1 MSTAH
6 HRILLT
12 NVAGEASHT
21 LAAYERAGGYQ
32 AVRKALGMDPGAIID
47 EVKRSGLRG
56 RGGAGF
62 PTGTK
67 WGFIPKDNPKPKYL
81 VQNADESEPGTFKD
95 RLLLEEDPHLV
106 IDGMICAAVA
116 IGCRR
121 MFTYIRGEYT
131 FATERYLAA
140 NEEAYR
146 AGYLGKGIFGSD
158 YDLEHVI
165 HVGAGAYIC
174 GEETGLLESLEGKKG
189 FPRIKP
195 PFPAVVG
202 LFASPTVVNN
212 TETLAA
218 VPWILLNGGDAYKA
232 IGTEKSPGT
241 KLFSVSGPV
250 KRPGVYEVDLGYPM
264 QRFIDEDCGGLLDGF
279 RLKGVIPGGSSVP
292 IMTVDEVART
302 NLDYESIRDNGSLLG
317 SGGFIVCTDNMSA
330 PEILL
335 NLMRFYAHESCGQ
348 CTPCREGCG
357 WLEDIAG
364 RVLEGAA
371 DADDLHR
378 VQRLADNMMGK
389 TICALADGT
398 AMPAL
403 ALLRKFRAE
412 FEPLLAPVSGARRAE
427 AGRGLYGLLQVDGAR
442 RPAAAAGAPA

>member
-1 MSTAH
+1 MADH
-6 HRILLT
+6 HRIVLA
-12 NVAGEASHT
+12 NVANEDSHT
-21 LAAYERAGGYQ
+21 LAAYERAGGYRTT
-32 AVRKALGMDPGAIID
+32 RKALEMEPAAIID

-67 WGFIPKDNPKPKYL
+67 WGFIPKDNPRPKYL
-81 VQNADESEPGTFKD
+81 IQNADESEPGTFKD

-106 IDGMICAAVA
+106 IDGMICAAIA
-116 IGCRR
+116 IDCHT
-121 MFTYIRGEYT
+121 MYTYIRGEYA
-131 FATERYLAA
+131 FATRRFMAA
-140 NEEAYR
+140 NEEAYQ
-146 AGYLGKGIFGSD
+146 AGYLGKGIFGSG
-158 YDLEHVI
+158 YDLEHVV

-202 LFASPTVVNN
+202 LFGSPTVVNN

-218 VPWILLNGGDAYKA
+218 VPWILLNGGDAHRA
-232 IGTEKSPGT
+232 IGTERSPGT

-264 QRFIDEDCGGLLDGF
+264 QRFIEEECGGMLEGF
-279 RLKGVIPGGSSVP
+279 SLKGVIPGGSSVP
-292 IMTVDEVART
+292 IMTPDEVARA

-317 SGGFIVCTDNMSA
+317 SGGFIVCAGNMSA

-335 NLMRFYAHESCGQ
+335 NLMRFYSHESCGQ

-357 WLEDIAG
+357 WLED
-364 RVLEGAA
+364 VAA
-371 DADDLHR
+371 RLLDGTGDPDDLHLVR
-378 VQRLADNMMGK
+378 RLSDNMMGK
-389 TICALADGT
+389 TICALADGA

-403 ALLRKFRAE
+403 ALVQKYRSE
-412 FEPLLAPVSGARRAE
+412 FEALLPAERHVRRAE
-427 AGRGLYGLLQVDGAR
+427 AGRGLHGLLQVQGS
-442 RPAAAAGAPA
+442 AAP